1 MSSAGLRERSGP
13 APSLST
19 RVQTRVRTQVSS
31 AVGAH
36 GRVCAWGRTRVCAQ
50 GPSDGGAR
58 GHTHTCLLRATR
70 VESGGSALCCHQG
83 LTLSYDLEKQP
94 LGPPAPH
101 AHGRGSCE
109 LRQDLPRGLWAPRG
123 RGADGFLGP
132 LPHAGRIDAPALL
145 GPCLTT
151 RQPQREQAST
161 QLRGCRGPTGGRRA
175 CWEPRTRP
183 ESGPRCGQ
191 CGCQHTPGWTLG
203 RQGGLGS
210 GTQSPLPVEFSQNPI
225 SKLSTKQQIQ
235 GKKWKTA
242 GNVDNVTHFF
252 FLKKKKIKIVS
263 QTSSFSRQCYFR
275 RRVLMA

>member
-132 LPHAGRIDAPALL
+132 LPHAGRIDAPALP
-145 GPCLTT
+145 GPLPHHPAAPEGTSLHTTT
-151 RQPQREQAST
+151 RMQGPRRWTPGMLGASDAAGVRAQVWT
-161 QLRGCRGPTGGRRA
+161 VWVPAHPRVDAWPPRGPWVWYPVSPAGRVL
-175 CWEPRTRP
+175 P
-183 ESGPRCGQ
+183 ESHLQVEHQAANTGKEMENSWKC
-191 CGCQHTPGWTLG
+191 
-203 RQGGLGS
+203 RQRDSL
-210 GTQSPLPVEFSQNPI
+210 
-225 SKLSTKQQIQ
+225 
-235 GKKWKTA
+235 
-242 GNVDNVTHFF
+242 FF
-252 FLKKKKIKIVS
+252 PQKKKDKNSVTDKFV
-263 QTSSFSRQCYFR
+263 F
-275 RRVLMA
+275 

>member
-1 MSSAGLRERSGP
+1 MSCARTCQEACGPQGAGGRMVFWGH
-13 APSLST
+13 SLT
-19 RVQTRVRTQVSS
+19 P
-31 AVGAH
+31 G
-36 GRVCAWGRTRVCAQ
+36 
-50 GPSDGGAR
+50 
-58 GHTHTCLLRATR
+58 
-70 VESGGSALCCHQG
+70 ESMPQHC
-83 LTLSYDLEKQP
+83 
-94 LGPPAPH
+94 
-101 AHGRGSCE
+101 R
-109 LRQDLPRGLWAPRG
+109 
-123 RGADGFLGP
+123 
-132 LPHAGRIDAPALL
+132 

-151 RQPQREQAST
+151 RQSRREQAST
-161 QLRGCRGPTGGRRA
+161 QLRGCRGPAGGRRA